1 MKKIQSIRGM
11 HDVLPNEAYAW
22 QFLESKLIDV
32 FESYAYRELRTPV
45 LEQTELF
52 KRSIGDVT
60 DIVEKEMYTFEDR
73 NGDSLSLRPEGTAS
87 CVRAGIQHGLFH
99 NQQQKIWY
107 RGPMFRHER
116 PQKGRY
122 RQFYQMGVEAYG
134 IPGAD
139 IEAEL
144 ILLGERFWQILG
156 VEQSVNLE
164 INTLGSAECRQAYKA
179 ILIDYF
185 NDHKQNLDEDSC
197 RRLQTSP
204 LRILDSKNPELATLI
219 AAAPSL
225 HDHLD
230 ENSRT
235 HFETLCHLLDA
246 TGVSYKINHTLVRGL
261 DYYSH
266 TVFEWVT
273 ELLGA
278 QGTVCAGGR
287 YDGLVE
293 MLGGRATPAVG
304 FAMGLD
310 RIKLLVEIANPGAI
324 KKARL
329 SAYIIMLGDNVV
341 IDGLKLTEKLR
352 TDVPGISIQ
361 TNMNGGSIKSQM
373 KRADKS
379 GADFALIV
387 ADAELKQGKVGLK
400 NLRNDHE
407 EQHSINYQE
416 LVEKFAT
423 VDLS

>member
-11 HDVLPNEAYAW
+11 HDVLPNEAHVW
-22 QFLESKLIDV
+22 QFLENKLAEV
-32 FESYAYRELRTPV
+32 LERYAYRELKTPIV
-45 LEQTELF
+45 EQTELF

-87 CVRAGIQHGLFH
+87 CVRAGIQHGLFY

-122 RQFYQMGVEAYG
+122 RQFVQLGAEAYG

-144 ILLGERFWQILG
+144 IILGQRFWQELG
-156 VEQSVNLE
+156 VENSVSLQ
-164 INTLGSAECRQAYKA
+164 INTLGSAVCRQGYKE
-179 ILIDYF
+179 ILVDYF
-185 NDHKQNLDEDSC
+185 SDHIQLLDEDSS
-197 RRLQTSP
+197 RRLQTNP
-204 LRILDSKNPELATLI
+204 LRILDSKNPEMAAII

-225 HDHLD
+225 HEHLD
-230 ENSRT
+230 QESRT
-235 HFETLCHLLDA
+235 HFGTLCHLLDA
-246 TGVSYKINHTLVRGL
+246 TGINYTISPTLVRGL

-293 MLGGRATPAVG
+293 QLGGRATPAVG
-304 FAMGLD
+304 FAMGMD
-310 RIKLLVEIANPGAI
+310 RIKLLVETVNPDII
-324 KKARL
+324 KKPELA
-329 SAYIIMLGDNVV
+329 AYIIMPGDDLVV
-341 IDGLKLTEKLR
+341 DGLMLAEKLR
-352 TDVPGISIQ
+352 TDIPGISIQ
-361 TNMNGGSIKSQM
+361 TNMNSGSIKSQM

-379 GADFALIV
+379 GADFALIM
-387 ADAELKQGKVGLK
+387 ADDELKQGKTGLK
-400 NLRNDHE
+400 NLRDNSE
-407 EQHSINYQE
+407 EQLSVDYQE
-416 LVEKFAT
+416 LLEK
-423 VDLS
+423 LSRTG